1 MFGIFK
7 HSKRVVGV
15 DIKSDCI
22 RFLELETSSD
32 SDRIVAY
39 GEVTFDGVEP
49 DEAVLIQYFRDIKK
63 MVRGSSIN
71 VAVPAG
77 SDEKK
82 CFEIMAS
89 AGLKPAKV
97 ISPAK
102 PLEFALVPENA
113 DTSFLIVDADISETN
128 YLIFAP
134 NIDSQFYT
142 SDPAN
147 HSIISNLN
155 RLYIDWYD
163 RHKERIHHVLLCGAR
178 AADQDVLDYISRET
192 KIPITQAN
200 IFINL
205 KLSLANVP
213 MIPKNESYKY
223 ATAMGLAMS

>member
-1 MFGIFK
+1 MFGIFGQ
-7 HSKRVVGV
+7 SKKVTGI

-22 RFLELETSSD
+22 RFLELDNTNGT
-32 SDRIVAY
+32 DRITAY

-49 DEAVLIQYFRDIKK
+49 NDATLIQYFRDIKK
-63 MVRGSSIN
+63 NLRSKVIN
-71 VAVPAG
+71 VAIPVG

-82 CFEIMAS
+82 CFELLKS
-89 AGLKPAKV
+89 AGFKPAKI

-102 PLEFALVPENA
+102 PLELSLVPENA
-113 DTSFLIVDADISETN
+113 DTSFLIVDTEKSETN

-134 NIDSQFYT
+134 NIDPKFYT

-163 RHKERIHHVLLCGAR
+163 RHKERVHHVLVCGSR
-178 AADQDVLDYISRET
+178 AADQDFLDYVSRET

-200 IFINL
+200 IFTNL
-205 KLSLANVP
+205 KLDQSNVP
-213 MIPKNESYKY
+213 IINKKDSYKY
-223 ATAMGLAMS
+223 AVALGLAIS